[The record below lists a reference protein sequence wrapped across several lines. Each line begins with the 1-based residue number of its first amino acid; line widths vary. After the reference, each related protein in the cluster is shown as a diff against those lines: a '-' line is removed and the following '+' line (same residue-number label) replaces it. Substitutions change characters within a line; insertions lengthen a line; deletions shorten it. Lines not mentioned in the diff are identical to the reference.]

1 MRSFLSVTIIMVQYC
16 KFSLVP
22 LKKYMY
28 KARGWRVT
36 LLWQCFF
43 PEIQKSIFL
52 QNEFKTW
59 TRFWFEWNL
68 YLFKLGRY
76 SHYVTFK
83 IFYLHL
89 WFLKKKNFVNP
100 MRGIFPWFRNF
111 SFSVTSFPLLADQN
125 GLDFNCFWKLFSL
138 NVIFLDWKEL
148 YTFYVSG
155 ANLC

>member
-16 KFSLVP
+16 KFSSVP

-43 PEIQKSIFL
+43 PEIQKNIFL

-89 WFLKKKNFVNP
+89 WFFLKKTLSTLWGGFFHDL
-100 MRGIFPWFRNF
+100 GIFLSLSPLFLYRLIKTGLISIVFEIFFHWTWFF
-111 SFSVTSFPLLADQN
+111 
-125 GLDFNCFWKLFSL
+125 
-138 NVIFLDWKEL
+138 
-148 YTFYVSG
+148 
-155 ANLC
+155 